1 MTGSG
6 RSAGLLEVSAVSN
19 VSSRTPQLGI
29 LFISKPSS
37 VLWIQGQ
44 TRKLDEACVSPEFS
58 TLVQTIDRS
67 CPLHFSWQPR
77 REGCGEECFP
87 CRQGTEGREAPAVTG
102 GGLDKVV
109 GAPDLNS
116 LLRC

>member
-1 MTGSG
+1 MTGCG

-29 LFISKPSS
+29 LFLSKPSS

-58 TLVQTIDRS
+58 TLVQTVDIFPT
-67 CPLHFSWQPR
+67 PLLTAAP
-77 REGCGEECFP
+77 EGGVRGGVFP
-87 CRQGTEGREAPAVTG
+87 VQTGNRGTRGAGNNG
-102 GGLDKVV
+102 GVV
-109 GAPDLNS
+109 
-116 LLRC
+116 